1 MKAKALKTKVGSS
14 PNKIRRGIHHFP
26 TTSGMHSHTP
36 GYAPPQAGVRETAA
50 HIFRSNL
57 NNNFKLTPF
66 NSKLNDLGEV
76 RYLPP
81 VSKE

>member
-14 PNKIRRGIHHFP
+14 PRGGILHFP
-26 TTSGMHSHTP
+26 ATP
-36 GYAPPQAGVRETAA
+36 GVGVRETAG

-66 NSKLNDLGEV
+66 NNRFNDNGQV

>member
-14 PNKIRRGIHHFP
+14 PNKIRRGIL
-26 TTSGMHSHTP
+26 SES
-36 GYAPPQAGVRETAA
+36 A

-66 NSKLNDLGEV
+66 NTKFNDNGHV